1 MIIRIKDCL
10 VSSEIVTECF
20 SCDFIRCRG
29 CCCVIGDSGAPLD
42 VREPAFLETE
52 YENYKKYLPEVSL
65 QAIKNQGFSVTDKDG
80 DLVTPLVNGH
90 ECAYS
95 FTDENG
101 YTFCAVEKYWT
112 DRYAAANEKRC
123 HGSAGTFFNPNGFR
137 KPVSCWLYPI
147 RVSRLSNGL
156 YALNLSRE
164 HLCREAFEKGAK
176 EKVPVFKFLREP
188 LIYRFGEDFYSS
200 LEVASISFKAF
211 S

>member
-10 VSSEIVTECF
+10 VSSEILTECF
-20 SCDFIRCRG
+20 SCDFLRCKG

-42 VREPAFLETE
+42 EHEPALLEKE
-52 YENYKKYLPEVSL
+52 FENYKKYLSGVSL
-65 QAIKNQGFSVTDKDG
+65 QSVKEQGFSVIDVDG
-80 DLVTPLVNGH
+80 DLVTPLVNKH
-90 ECAYS
+90 ECVYS

-112 DRYAAANEKRC
+112 EKYLNKAALHSCE
-123 HGSAGTFFNPNGFR
+123 AGTFYDPIGFR
-137 KPVSCWLYPI
+137 KPISCWLYPI
-147 RVSRLSNGL
+147 RVSRLANGL

-164 HLCREAFEKGAK
+164 HLCREAFEKGAI

-200 LEVASISFKAF
+200 LEVASISFRARP
-211 S
+211 

>member
-10 VSSEIVTECF
+10 VSSEILTECF
-20 SCDFIRCRG
+20 SCDFLRCKG

-42 VREPAFLETE
+42 EREPALLEKE
-52 YENYKKYLPEVSL
+52 FENYKKYLPVVSL
-65 QAIKNQGFSVTDKDG
+65 QSIKEEGFSVIDGDG
-80 DLVTPLVNGH
+80 DLVTPLVNKH
-90 ECAYS
+90 ECVYS

-112 DRYAAANEKRC
+112 ENYLNKAALHSCE
-123 HGSAGTFFNPNGFR
+123 AGTFYNPIGFR
-137 KPVSCWLYPI
+137 KPISCWLYPI
-147 RVSRLSNGL
+147 RVSHLSNGL

-164 HLCREAFEKGAK
+164 HLCREAFDKGAK

-200 LEVASISFKAF
+200 LEVASISFKAR

>member
-10 VSSEIVTECF
+10 VSSEILTECF
-20 SCDFIRCRG
+20 SCDFLRCKG

-42 VREPAFLETE
+42 EREPALLEKE
-52 YENYKKYLPEVSL
+52 FENYKRYLPGVSL
-65 QAIKNQGFSVTDKDG
+65 QSIKEQGFSVIDGDG
-80 DLVTPLVNGH
+80 DLVTPLVNKH
-90 ECAYS
+90 ECVYS

-112 DRYAAANEKRC
+112 ENYLNKAALHSCE
-123 HGSAGTFFNPNGFR
+123 AGTFYNSIGFR
-137 KPVSCWLYPI
+137 KPISCRLYPI

-164 HLCREAFEKGAK
+164 HLCQEAFEKGAK

-200 LEVASISFKAF
+200 LEVASISFKAR

>member
-10 VSSEIVTECF
+10 VSSEILTECF
-20 SCDFIRCRG
+20 SCDFLRCKG

-42 VREPAFLETE
+42 EREPALLEKE
-52 YENYKKYLPEVSL
+52 FENYKKYLPGVSL
-65 QAIKNQGFSVTDKDG
+65 QSIKEQGFSVIDGDG
-80 DLVTPLVNGH
+80 DLVTPLVNKH
-90 ECAYS
+90 ECVYS

-112 DRYAAANEKRC
+112 ENYLNKAVLHCCE
-123 HGSAGTFFNPNGFR
+123 AGTFYNSIGFR
-137 KPVSCWLYPI
+137 KPISCRLYPI

-200 LEVASISFKAF
+200 LEVASISFKAR

>member
-10 VSSEIVTECF
+10 VSSEIITECF
-20 SCDFIRCRG
+20 SCDYVRCKG

-42 VREPAFLETE
+42 AREPALLEKE
-52 YENYKKYLPEVSL
+52 FENYKKYLPGVSL
-65 QAIKNQGFSVTDKDG
+65 QTIKDQGFSVIDADG

-95 FTDENG
+95 FTDEKG
-101 YTFCAVEKYWT
+101 YTFCAVEKSS
-112 DRYAAANEKRC
+112 C
-123 HGSAGTFFNPNGFR
+123 GFR
-137 KPVSCWLYPI
+137 KPISCWLYPI

-200 LEVASISFKAF
+200 LEVASISLSAR